1 MAANQCLI
9 CLLLGKKEDDRCREK
24 SQHHPFPQRYF
35 GNNGE
40 NKFTISFGAKHHVD
54 IEKAIRTTEKKIL
67 SEQRD
72 AERKIKIL
80 GSSDELEQIIN
91 QEFDFDFFYN
101 FMTNYIGQIVSEK
114 SPKERRAIRKR
125 LKIAYNINVGLDKE
139 RPAQEYGKAILNA
152 LILEAKEHCYNW
164 QTNDDKARFSIVIF
178 KEYMRKEYAKTKEI
192 NLNKQL
198 PKKESD
204 YVNRDRR
211 MVLQT

>member
-1 MAANQCLI
+1 
-9 CLLLGKKEDDRCREK
+9 
-24 SQHHPFPQRYF
+24 
-35 GNNGE
+35 
-40 NKFTISFGAKHHVD
+40 
-54 IEKAIRTTEKKIL
+54 
-67 SEQRD
+67 
-72 AERKIKIL
+72 
-80 GSSDELEQIIN
+80 
-91 QEFDFDFFYN
+91 
-101 FMTNYIGQIVSEK
+101 MTNYIGQIVSEK